1 VSLFASGVLLAA
13 ADLETFAT
21 SPVFWVKLG
30 LVALLLVNGFVLERT
45 ESRLRGLSAR
55 EVVPAGRVESS
66 WRRLRKSA
74 VLSFV
79 LWTATL
85 VAGTLLVNVS

>member
-30 LVALLLVNGFVLERT
+30 LVANR
-45 ESRLRGLSAR
+45 RGTNA
-55 EVVPAGRVESS
+55 E
-66 WRRLRKSA
+66 
-74 VLSFV
+74 
-79 LWTATL
+79 
-85 VAGTLLVNVS
+85 